1 MLVFT
6 EAASN
11 TGMLLYLGA
20 AKPDQSD
27 EYGKGKQPRLCVT
40 SALLG
45 SKKRIKFVFEN
56 YQRIWKRKKQ
66 EEVETLILQELF
78 IMDPTGG
85 AKCFGGW

>member
-11 TGMLLYLGA
+11 TSMLLYLGP
-20 AKPDQSD
+20 AKPDWSD

-45 SKKRIKFVFEN
+45 SKERIKFVFEN
-56 YQRIWKRKKQ
+56 YEEFGKGRNTKK
-66 EEVETLILQELF
+66 
-78 IMDPTGG
+78 
-85 AKCFGGW
+85 